1 MCWINNV
8 LIKRVMKNI
17 TFAQTAIQ
25 RRIEEKQ
32 RPLRFQ
38 DFGYG
43 DEYSEAPY
51 DDYLDYLD
59 GETYTEAAN

>member
-1 MCWINNV
+1 
-8 LIKRVMKNI
+8 MKNI